1 MKFIVGIVI
10 AVAMV
15 CGVYTTKSITESIDK
30 TSNNTASTQT
40 DNNYNKRILGGWESS
55 ASGGSYYVF
64 NNDNTYYWY
73 ESSSNLNDNYYKG
86 NMEILHGTDA
96 MDELGITLEQVT
108 TVMSNS
114 NYKVRINNI
123 YCIKLNP
130 TYLISGGVDKTNT
143 LTDKFN
149 MKLLF
154 VYVDE
159 NNAQAYNYTTNDTY
173 YLVKK

>member
-1 MKFIVGIVI
+1 
-10 AVAMV
+10 MV
-15 CGVYTTKSITESIDK
+15 
-30 TSNNTASTQT
+30 
-40 DNNYNKRILGGWESS
+40 
-55 ASGGSYYVF
+55 
-64 NNDNTYYWY
+64 
-73 ESSSNLNDNYYKG
+73 
-86 NMEILHGTDA
+86 
-96 MDELGITLEQVT
+96 
-108 TVMSNS
+108 SNS
-114 NYKVRINNI
+114 NYKVGINNI

>member
-1 MKFIVGIVI
+1 MKFIISMIIAISIVC
-10 AVAMV
+10 AA
-15 CGVYTTKSITESIDK
+15 YKSETIIENTGNTINNEVSIQK
-30 TSNNTASTQT
+30 ENN
-40 DNNYNKRILGGWESS
+40 NNSQIIGGWESS
-55 ASGGSYYVF
+55 ASDGSYYVF

-73 ESSSNLNDNYYKG
+73 KSSSDLNDNYYKG
-86 NMEILHGTDA
+86 NMEISHGTDA
-96 MDELGITLEQVT
+96 MNELGITLEQVT

-114 NYKVRINNI
+114 NYKVGINNI

-143 LTDKFN
+143 LTDQFN

-154 VYVDE
+154 VYIDE

>member
-1 MKFIVGIVI
+1 
-10 AVAMV
+10 
-15 CGVYTTKSITESIDK
+15 
-30 TSNNTASTQT
+30 
-40 DNNYNKRILGGWESS
+40 
-55 ASGGSYYVF
+55 
-64 NNDNTYYWY
+64 
-73 ESSSNLNDNYYKG
+73 
-86 NMEILHGTDA
+86 MEILHGTDA

-114 NYKVRINNI
+114 NYKVGINNI

>member
-1 MKFIVGIVI
+1 M
-10 AVAMV
+10 
-15 CGVYTTKSITESIDK
+15 
-30 TSNNTASTQT
+30 
-40 DNNYNKRILGGWESS
+40 
-55 ASGGSYYVF
+55 
-64 NNDNTYYWY
+64 
-73 ESSSNLNDNYYKG
+73 
-86 NMEILHGTDA
+86 
-96 MDELGITLEQVT
+96 
-108 TVMSNS
+108 
-114 NYKVRINNI
+114 
-123 YCIKLNP
+123 NP

>member
-1 MKFIVGIVI
+1 M
-10 AVAMV
+10 
-15 CGVYTTKSITESIDK
+15 
-30 TSNNTASTQT
+30 
-40 DNNYNKRILGGWESS
+40 YNLLHFLLFF
-55 ASGGSYYVF
+55 YLL
-64 NNDNTYYWY
+64 WY
-73 ESSSNLNDNYYKG
+73 
-86 NMEILHGTDA
+86 
-96 MDELGITLEQVT
+96 
-108 TVMSNS
+108 
-114 NYKVRINNI
+114 NI

>member
-1 MKFIVGIVI
+1 MKFITIILIMLASMYGVSLQNSISRNSDLSGNTVI
-10 AVAMV
+10 
-15 CGVYTTKSITESIDK
+15 
-30 TSNNTASTQT
+30 TQEE
-40 DNNYNKRILGGWESS
+40 NRNKRIMGGWESS
-55 ASGGSYYVF
+55 ASEGSYYVF

-73 ESSSNLNDNYYKG
+73 KSSSDLNDNYYKG
-86 NMEILHGTDA
+86 NMEILHGTEA
-96 MDELGITLEQVT
+96 MKELGITLDQVM

-114 NYKVRINNI
+114 KNTVGIDNI
-123 YCIKLNP
+123 YCIKLKP

-143 LTDKFN
+143 LTDEFN

-159 NNAQAYNYTTNDTY
+159 NNAQAHNYTTNDTY